1 MCRLQ
6 GVMLMK
12 ITKDVLKQII
22 KEELEALDENPV
34 LRKLPKMGQDLQ
46 DDILESILKRLAA
59 VERRLDNLTRSG
71 PQNY

>member
-1 MCRLQ
+1 
-6 GVMLMK
+6 MK